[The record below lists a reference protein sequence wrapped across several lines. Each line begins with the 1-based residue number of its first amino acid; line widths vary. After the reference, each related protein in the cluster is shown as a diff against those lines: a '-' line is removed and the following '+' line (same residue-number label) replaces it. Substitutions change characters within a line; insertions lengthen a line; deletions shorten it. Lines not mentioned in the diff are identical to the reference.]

1 MTGPLPRRE
10 LSPGMK
16 LAIDY
21 GPLLAF
27 FAINFLVPGLPL
39 VRLMAA
45 TAAFILAISIAIGLS
60 LAKTGRVSPMLLLT
74 GVLVIVFGGLTLWF
88 RDAYFIQLK
97 PTIIYGLLALLLAF
111 GLVTDRPLLQQVL
124 GDAYPGLTPLG
135 WRKLT
140 INWTLFFIALAVL
153 NEIVRRNFSQDFWVG
168 FKLWGVVPLTILFAA
183 ANVPMLMKHGLQTE
197 PDPGNVD

>member
-1 MTGPLPRRE
+1 
-10 LSPGMK
+10 
-16 LAIDY
+16 
-21 GPLLAF
+21 
-27 FAINFLVPGLPL
+27 
-39 VRLMAA
+39 
-45 TAAFILAISIAIGLS
+45 
-60 LAKTGRVSPMLLLT
+60 
-74 GVLVIVFGGLTLWF
+74 
-88 RDAYFIQLK
+88 
-97 PTIIYGLLALLLAF
+97 LLAF

-183 ANVPMLMKHGLQTE
+183 ANVPMLMK
-197 PDPGNVD
+197 